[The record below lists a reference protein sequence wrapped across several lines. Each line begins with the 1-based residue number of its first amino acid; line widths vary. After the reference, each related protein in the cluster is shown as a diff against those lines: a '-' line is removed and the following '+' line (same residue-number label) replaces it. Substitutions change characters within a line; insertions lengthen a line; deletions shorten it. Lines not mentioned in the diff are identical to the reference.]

1 MSIQPSKK
9 ERERDMLAQSLDSPH
24 HPDLGAKQ
32 PTVLSYNEQLTVV
45 EILTLLYVRL
55 T

>member
-1 MSIQPSKK
+1 
-9 ERERDMLAQSLDSPH
+9 MLAQSLDSPH

-32 PTVLSYNEQLTVV
+32 PTVLSYNEQLVV
-45 EILTLLYVRL
+45 EILTLLYAWL